1 MSLSTSSSCPLHA
14 VKAVIYRHD
23 RRVLLQQRDCA
34 PGILFPGLWALFGGQ
49 VEAGENLTSA
59 LQRELI
65 EELGCLPGPVGD
77 ELYQWAWRGEPSVQ
91 NHYFAVLC
99 EVNDDALDL
108 LEGQAMSWFPIEVLQ
123 DLALTPDVRATLA
136 QLTHFV
142 GRSTGDQS
150 GRR

>member
-1 MSLSTSSSCPLHA
+1 MSLSTLSNSALHA
-14 VKAVIYRHD
+14 VKAIIYRGDSH
-23 RRVLLQQRDCA
+23 VLLQQRDCA
-34 PGILFPGLWALFGGQ
+34 PGLLFPGLWTLFGGQ

-65 EELGCLPGPVGD
+65 EELGCVPGEVRD
-77 ELYQWAWRGEPSVQ
+77 ELFQWEWPGVYPVQ
-91 NHYFAVLC
+91 NHYFPVLC